1 VCLKLL
7 YLIAVRLFGWLT
19 ALARSDA
26 AVTAELLALRHEV
39 AVLRRQVNRPRLSWS
54 DRAILSALARA
65 LPPRLRAQRLVTP
78 ATLLAWHRRLLT
90 RKWSYPNRPGR
101 PAVNNHVR
109 KVILRLARENPRW
122 GHRRVQ
128 GELVRLGYCVSEA
141 TVRRI
146 LRSNR
151 IGPAPRGA
159 DTSWRTFLRAQAH
172 GLLACDFFHLDT
184 IFLRRLYVLFV
195 IEIHTRRVHILGI
208 TAHPTGAWA
217 TQAARNLTM
226 DLDDRI
232 GAFRFLI
239 RDRDAKFTPA
249 FDDVFRAEGIT
260 IVKTPPQTPRANCY
274 AERFVRTVRVEC
286 TDHLLLCNQSHAAA
300 VLSTYIQH
308 YNAHRPHQSRGQR
321 APNDKHLPITPPTG
335 AITRHPVLGGLINEY
350 QRAA

>member
-7 YLIAVRLFGWLT
+7 YLIAVRVFGWLT

-26 AVTAELLALRHEV
+26 AVTTELLALRHEV

-54 DRAILSALARA
+54 DRAILSALARV
-65 LPPRLRAQRLVTP
+65 LPPRLRAHRLVSP

-101 PAVNNHVR
+101 PAVNNQVR
-109 KVILRLARENPRW
+109 DLILRLSRENPRW

-128 GELVRLGYCVSEA
+128 GELVRLGYRVSEA

-146 LRSNR
+146 LRGNR
-151 IGPAPRGA
+151 IGPAPRDV

-208 TAHPTGAWA
+208 TAHPTGPWA

-226 DLDDRI
+226 DLDDHI

-239 RDRDAKFTPA
+239 RDRDAKFTHT

-286 TDHLLLCNQSHAAA
+286 TDQLLLCNQRHAVA
-300 VLSTYIQH
+300 VLSTYVQH
-308 YNAHRPHQSRGQR
+308 YNAHRLHQSRGQR

-335 AITRHPVLGGLINEY
+335 AITRHAVLCGLINEY
-350 QRAA
+350 QCAA